1 MVAPL
6 FCIQFVAHFLHEMY
20 FSGNFVF
27 MSIDEIKRLTLQA
40 LMSDD
45 ILMQGLVLKGGN
57 ALQLAY
63 DITNRGSI
71 DIDFSME
78 HEFPEK
84 DFTRLTRVFGELLN
98 DEFSK
103 VGIVA
108 YDVKF
113 IKKPKTGAIP
123 EWRGYLLEF
132 KLIEKE
138 LFDKFVDDIDAIRRN
153 SIKVNGQSTRYTV
166 DISSYEY
173 VEDAVNREID
183 GLILKVYTPEMIL
196 VEKIRALCQSMKQYK
211 EIVYSAKQKERAR
224 DLYDIWMIKNHFK
237 ELKLTPELFQ
247 HIFAAKCVPLNFL
260 NYFEEL
266 REQNRENWDVV
277 RQTIHSDEELKDYD
291 YYFDYV
297 KELIAPFTPLLDN
310 TDSNAA
316 KIP

>member
-1 MVAPL
+1 
-6 FCIQFVAHFLHEMY
+6 
-20 FSGNFVF
+20 
-27 MSIDEIKRLTLQA
+27 
-40 LMSDD
+40 MSDD

-63 DITNRGSI
+63 DITSRGSI

-78 HEFPEK
+78 REFPEK

-113 IKKPKTGAIP
+113 TKKPKTGTIP
-123 EWRGYLLEF
+123 EWRGYFLEF

-138 LFDKFVDDIDAIRRN
+138 LFDKFGDDIDAIRRN

-211 EIVYSAKQKERAR
+211 EIVSSARQKERAR
-224 DLYDIWMIKNHFK
+224 DLYDIWMIRNHSKN
-237 ELKLTPELFQ
+237 
-247 HIFAAKCVPLNFL
+247 
-260 NYFEEL
+260 
-266 REQNRENWDVV
+266 
-277 RQTIHSDEELKDYD
+277 
-291 YYFDYV
+291 
-297 KELIAPFTPLLDN
+297 
-310 TDSNAA
+310 
-316 KIP
+316 

>member
-1 MVAPL
+1 MPAP
-6 FCIQFVAHFLHEMY
+6 FFYSIVAHLLHDMY
-20 FSGNFVF
+20 FSGNFDF

-63 DITNRGSI
+63 DITSRGSI

-78 HEFPEK
+78 REFPEK
-84 DFTRLTRVFGELLN
+84 DFTRLTRVFGGLLN
-98 DEFSK
+98 DEFSR

-113 IKKPKTGAIP
+113 TKKPKTGTIP

-138 LFDKFVDDIDAIRRN
+138 LFDKFGDDIDAIRRN

-211 EIVYSAKQKERAR
+211 EIVFSAKQKERAR
-224 DLYDIWMIKNHFK
+224 DLYDIWMIRNHFK

-247 HIFAAKCVPLNFL
+247 HIFAAKRVPLNFL

-266 REQNRENWDVV
+266 REQNRENWEVV

-297 KELIAPFTPLLDN
+297 KELIAPFTPPSDN